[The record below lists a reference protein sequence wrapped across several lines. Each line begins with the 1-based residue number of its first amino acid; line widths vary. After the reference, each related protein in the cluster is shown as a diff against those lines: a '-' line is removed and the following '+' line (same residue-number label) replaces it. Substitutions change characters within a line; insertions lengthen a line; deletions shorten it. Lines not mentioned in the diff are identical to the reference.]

1 MSDEE
6 EIEGEGFVF
15 KDSRSSQLSEDEALD
30 QDSQA
35 EANKTDPAK
44 EQAASK
50 PFKIDFSTF
59 IMSLTSSAFY
69 HLGDIADPETG
80 KTETNLP
87 AVQQMVSGPAIF
99 MMVFSI
105 ITLVVILFG
114 LIASAIQGGAGIF
127 GDLPPEARARL
138 AFEGVGNIIQL
149 TLALVSNT
157 AILIGAIKMKNLRS
171 YPWAMA
177 ASILSILSGCGC
189 CCPIGPA
196 GGIWAIVVL
205 TKPGVKAAF
214 DQTKSMA

>member
-44 EQAASK
+44 EQATSK

-87 AVQQMVSGPAIF
+87 AVQQTIDM
-99 MMVFSI
+99 
-105 ITLVVILFG
+105 
-114 LIASAIQGGAGIF
+114 LIMLKEKTQGN
-127 GDLPPEARARL
+127 LNEE
-138 AFEGVGNIIQL
+138 EGKLLEQL
-149 TLALVSNT
+149 IYELQ
-157 AILIGAIKMKNLRS
+157 MKFV
-171 YPWAMA
+171 AK
-177 ASILSILSGCGC
+177 
-189 CCPIGPA
+189 
-196 GGIWAIVVL
+196 
-205 TKPGVKAAF
+205 TKK
-214 DQTKSMA
+214 